1 MTCKMARQLEDSEGR
16 RQYPYRCPAGYLTI
30 GVGRNLETRGL
41 SNDEINYLLNNDI
54 QECRADLQQ
63 IFGLDFDTFSPARQ
77 CALVDMRFNLG
88 AGGFRTFQRM
98 IRAIHN
104 GDWDRA
110 AMEALDSAWAE
121 QVQDSRVDKIFVQL
135 RDG

>member
-1 MTCKMARQLEDSEGR
+1 
-16 RQYPYRCPAGYLTI
+16 
-30 GVGRNLETRGL
+30 
-41 SNDEINYLLNNDI
+41 
-54 QECRADLQQ
+54 
-63 IFGLDFDTFSPARQ
+63 
-77 CALVDMRFNLG
+77 VDMRFNLG